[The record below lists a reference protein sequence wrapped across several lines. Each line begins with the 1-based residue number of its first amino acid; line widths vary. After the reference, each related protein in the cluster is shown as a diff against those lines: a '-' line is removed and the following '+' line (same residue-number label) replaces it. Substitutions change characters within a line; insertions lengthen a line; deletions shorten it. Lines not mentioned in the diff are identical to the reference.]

1 MSDFT
6 HDLPQPPEPSPASGA
21 PVETSS
27 SATIASPVDMVTPPR
42 KRRTALIAGLV
53 ALVIV
58 GGTAA
63 LAMTKLRP
71 SGTQPDVIIPASA
84 VAYVRV
90 DLDPSAGQKLSAV
103 RFMSKLPK
111 SAADFGTDPRKAL
124 IEELRNSATDPQLK
138 TALAD
143 AESWLGNRAAASAFV
158 TADGTP
164 VPFGA
169 VEVTDEA
176 KAKAAFASMSATSGS
191 GDTEVTIRSGYALF
205 TEKGKGATLTAEID
219 KGTIATNA
227 TYAEDMAAL
236 GDQGVASAWVDV
248 AKGLD
253 ALAKSGLMPGGS
265 VTDLQSQ
272 IGGLNKGMRF
282 ATAVRFDPDYVELAG
297 VFRGDGRGEVAIA
310 APPGLG
316 QLTSLP
322 DDTLMGVQI
331 NGYDKGLEKGWPDF
345 AKSFESAADVTIA
358 DLERGL
364 GLRLPDDLINI
375 LGSTLTVAL
384 PDQRFGSD
392 GPTFGVITTPKDV
405 AEAERALGSA
415 LEALEA
421 PLSMSVD
428 GPKLVVASDEAYAT
442 RLKAGGTLGS
452 VDGFA
457 TAVGDPSKAMYGFFI
472 NLDLFEKS
480 YADSFPAQWKDF
492 VLALKSVG
500 GSSTMSATQGT
511 FQFRLLSN

>member
-1 MSDFT
+1 MSDTFD
-6 HDLPQPPEPSPASGA
+6 HLPQTPEPEPTGTVDMFSSPASPS
-21 PVETSS
+21 PVET
-27 SATIASPVDMVTPPR
+27 ATPPR

-124 IEELRNSATDPQLK
+124 IDQLRNSATDPQLK

-143 AESWLGNRAAASAFV
+143 AESWLGNRAAAGAFV
-158 TADGTP
+158 AADGTA

-176 KAKAAFASMSATSGS
+176 KAKAAFATMTATSGS

-205 TEKGKGATLTAEID
+205 TQKGKGATLTAEID

-227 TYAEDMAAL
+227 LYAEDMAAL
-236 GDQGVASAWVDV
+236 GDQGVASSWVDV
-248 AKGLD
+248 AKAIDLFV
-253 ALAKSGLMPGGS
+253 KSGLLPTGS
-265 VTDLQSQ
+265 VGELQSQ
-272 IGGLNKGMRF
+272 VGGPDKGLRF
-282 ATAVRFDPDYVELAG
+282 AAAVRFDPDYVEVAG
-297 VFRGDGRGEVAIA
+297 VMRGKALGAMGFV
-310 APPGLG
+310 PPAGLG

-322 DDTLMGVQI
+322 DDTLIGLQV
-331 NGYDKGLEKGWPDF
+331 NGYDKGLEKSWPDL
-345 AKSFESAADVTIA
+345 AKGMESTGAFTIA
-358 DLERGL
+358 DLEKGL
-364 GLRLPDDLINI
+364 GMRLPDDLVNI

-384 PDQRFGSD
+384 PDQNFGAD
-392 GPTFGVITTPKDV
+392 APTYGVITTPKDV
-405 AEAERALGSA
+405 PEAERSLGAALDALG
-415 LEALEA
+415 A
-421 PLSMSVD
+421 PLSVSVD
-428 GPKLVVASDEAYAT
+428 GTKLLVASDEAYAA
-442 RLKAGGTLGS
+442 RLKTGGHLGS

-457 TAVGDPSKAMYGFFI
+457 TAVGDVSKAMNGVYV
-472 NLDLFEKS
+472 NLDLLEKS
-480 YADSFPAQWKDF
+480 YADSLPAQWKDF

-500 GSSTMSATQGT
+500 MSSTWSDTEGR
-511 FQFRLLSN
+511 FQLRLLSN

>member
-1 MSDFT
+1 MC
-6 HDLPQPPEPSPASGA
+6 
-21 PVETSS
+21 
-27 SATIASPVDMVTPPR
+27 
-42 KRRTALIAGLV
+42 
-53 ALVIV
+53 
-58 GGTAA
+58 
-63 LAMTKLRP
+63 
-71 SGTQPDVIIPASA
+71 
-84 VAYVRV
+84 
-90 DLDPSAGQKLSAV
+90 
-103 RFMSKLPK
+103 
-111 SAADFGTDPRKAL
+111 
-124 IEELRNSATDPQLK
+124 
-138 TALAD
+138 
-143 AESWLGNRAAASAFV
+143 
-158 TADGTP
+158 
-164 VPFGA
+164 
-169 VEVTDEA
+169 
-176 KAKAAFASMSATSGS
+176 
-191 GDTEVTIRSGYALF
+191 IRDS
-205 TEKGKGATLTAEID
+205 
-219 KGTIATNA
+219 
-227 TYAEDMAAL
+227 
-236 GDQGVASAWVDV
+236 
-248 AKGLD
+248 
-253 ALAKSGLMPGGS
+253 
-265 VTDLQSQ
+265 
-272 IGGLNKGMRF
+272 NKGMRF

-472 NLDLFEKS
+472 NLDPVS
-480 YADSFPAQWKDF
+480 YTHLDVYKRQTRTRLAPSSRHGGARRAPGYRRAGGLSRPNRRDGGTSKASQRASHTSRGVEPAASASVDVRPPK
-492 VLALKSVG
+492 LARRCV
-500 GSSTMSATQGT
+500 
-511 FQFRLLSN
+511 

>member
-6 HDLPQPPEPSPASGA
+6 HDLPQPPEPSPTSGA

-27 SATIASPVDMVTPPR
+27 SATIASPVDMVAPPR

-248 AKGLD
+248 AKALD
-253 ALAKSGLMPGGS
+253 LFAKSGLLPTGS
-265 VTDLQSQ
+265 VGDLQSQ
-272 IGGLNKGMRF
+272 IAGLDKGLRF
-282 ATAVRFDPDYVELAG
+282 ATAVRFDPDYVEIAG
-297 VFRGDGRGEVAIA
+297 VVRGKALTAMGYE
-310 APPGLG
+310 PPAGLS

-322 DDTLMGVQI
+322 DDTLVGIQV
-331 NGYDKGLEKGWPDF
+331 NGYDQSLTKSWPDL
-345 AKSFESAADVTIA
+345 AKALESSGQFTIA
-358 DLERGL
+358 DLEKGL
-364 GLRLPDDLINI
+364 GMRLPDDLVNI

-384 PDQRFGSD
+384 PDQNFGTD
-392 GPTFGVITTPKDV
+392 APTYGIITTPKDTP
-405 AEAERALGSA
+405 EAERSLGAS
-415 LEALEA
+415 LDALEA
-421 PLSMSVD
+421 PLLVSVD
-428 GPKLVVASDEAYAT
+428 GPKLLVTSDEAYAT
-442 RLKAGGTLGS
+442 RLKTGGGLGS
-452 VDGFA
+452 VDGFT
-457 TAVGDPSKAMYGFFI
+457 TAVGDPSKASNGIYV
-472 NLDLFEKS
+472 NLDLLEKR
-480 YADSFPAQWKDF
+480 YADSIPAQWKDF
-492 VLALKSVG
+492 VLGLKSVG
-500 GSSTMSATQGT
+500 GSSTLSSTGGT
-511 FQFRLLSN
+511 FQFRLTSN